1 MQIDKPHTIRELRQQ
16 AQQAN
21 HRYLLLVCGE
31 RDWCYRYMDTQGGF
45 ADLETQVWVTD
56 RVLTDRPCIA
66 VSKAQQLLGDEVD
79 LVVYDAYVGFNPD
92 AFGAVSGIVRG
103 GGLLVLLAPQ
113 LSDWPNYIDPDYQS
127 LCIHP
132 FKPEQIS
139 RRFLTRFL
147 FLVREEINNEEGA
160 IRLIQQGDVFEKQED
175 TSPALKSSSDTSYAI
190 GDTLFQDQQQLIAQ
204 IIKVATGHRRR
215 PLVITADR
223 GRGKSAA
230 LGFAAAEL
238 LKQGKQ
244 HIIVTAPRVEALVSF
259 FRHAGLALNLSRKRN
274 TLQLGDSL
282 IQFIPPDELLRSTPS
297 ADLLM
302 VDEAAG
308 IPLSLL
314 TALLKKYSRVVFAS
328 TTHGYEGS
336 GRGFVL
342 RFKKILDQI
351 APQWK
356 RATLNQP
363 IRWSANDPLERF
375 VFQSLLLKA
384 DTDEISLPA
393 SLELQDCSVQLVDR
407 DELLANKKL
416 LEQTFGLLVAAHY
429 RTSPADLRN
438 LLDGPNI
445 QVYLMQWQQ
454 TVVGACL
461 LAKEGGF
468 DDELTAKVARG
479 ERRVRGHLIPQTLIS
494 HIGLP
499 EAAPLRC
506 GRIMRIAIHPALQ
519 GQGLG
524 SRLIKLLTQSAR
536 EQAFDYL
543 ASSFGATP
551 ELVNFWQACGF
562 APLRVGLSRE
572 ASSAMHSVLVMCSLN
587 QASAQVLDQASAIF
601 WQQFPLMLADQ
612 YRELEAELVESLFY
626 CRNVANSQC
635 GETQLNPHDWQM
647 LQSFAEGQRIYD
659 VCSVAIW
666 KMSAQLL
673 ADKPFA
679 CELDL
684 QAKQALISRV
694 LQHKAWSTVAEQTGL
709 SGRKQITELLRA
721 LVQGWLKHHLG

>member
-45 ADLETQVWVTD
+45 ADVERQVWVTD
-56 RVLTDRPCIA
+56 RALTDRHCIA
-66 VSKAQQLLGDEVD
+66 VSKTQQLLGDEVD
-79 LVVYDAYVGFNPD
+79 LVVYDAYAGFNPD

-103 GGLLVLLAPQ
+103 GGLLVLFAPQ
-113 LSDWPNYIDPDYQS
+113 LSDWPSYIDPDYQS
-127 LCIHP
+127 LCVHP

-139 RRFLTRFL
+139 RRFLTRFVS
-147 FLVREEINNEEGA
+147 LVREEINSEEGA
-160 IRLIQQGDVFEKQED
+160 IRLIQQGDVFENQED
-175 TSPALKSSSDTSYAI
+175 VSPALKPSSDIFDDAS
-190 GDTLFQDQQQLIAQ
+190 FQDQQQLIAQ

-244 HIIVTAPRVEALVSF
+244 HIIVTAPRVDALVSL

-308 IPLSLL
+308 IPLPLL
-314 TALLKKYSRVVFAS
+314 TALLKKYPRVVFAS

-342 RFKKILDQI
+342 RFKKILNQI

-363 IRWSANDPLERF
+363 MRWSANDPLERF
-375 VFQSLLLKA
+375 VFQALLLNA
-384 DTDEISLPA
+384 DIGDNSLPA
-393 SLELQDCSVQLVDR
+393 LLAPQDCSVRFVDR
-407 DELLANKKL
+407 DELLANKTL

-445 QVYLMQWQQ
+445 LVYLMEWEQR
-454 TVVGACL
+454 VVGACL
-461 LAKEGGF
+461 LAEEGGF

-519 GQGLG
+519 RQGLG
-524 SRLIKLLTQSAR
+524 AKLIQSLTVSAR
-536 EQAFDYL
+536 TLEFDYL

-551 ELVNFWQACGF
+551 ELIDFWQACGF

-587 QASAQVLDQASAIF
+587 QQSAQLLDQATAIF

-612 YRELEAELVESLFY
+612 YRELEPELIESLFY
-626 CRNVANSQC
+626 CCNVESNNA
-635 GETQLNPHDWQM
+635 GEAALNPHDWQM

-673 ADKPFA
+673 AGEPLA
-679 CELDL
+679 RELDP

-694 LQHKAWSTVAEQTGL
+694 LQHKAWSAVAEQTGL
-709 SGRKQITELLRA
+709 SGRKQITELLRI